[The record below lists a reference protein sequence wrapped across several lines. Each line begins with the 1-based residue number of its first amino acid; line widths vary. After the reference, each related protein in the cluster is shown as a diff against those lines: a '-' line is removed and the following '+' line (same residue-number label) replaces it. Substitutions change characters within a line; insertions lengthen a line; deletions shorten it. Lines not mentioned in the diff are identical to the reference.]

1 MLLSLTLAVAVT
13 SAPFDTE
20 AKWLNKPT
28 GGALRAVWPAE
39 AWRRGLEG
47 ATHLNCTV
55 TVQGLVSNCKV
66 HDETPAGAGFGQ
78 AGLLL
83 TPNFQF
89 TPATLAGAPVPSSV
103 VLPIRFALS
112 GPGPPPD
119 TGPEMRAVQWTPW
132 LSAPSDAD
140 VAKAYPRPALAAGL
154 TGHVVLRCRITGDG
168 ALHDCG
174 TITEAPAG
182 KGFASAARALT
193 SRFKARITVQ
203 DSHALWR
210 TATFIDLPIHF
221 RPPAAGGGP
230 RYLAQVDW
238 VKTMDAQAVQAL
250 FPAKALQAH
259 VKVGDAR
266 LDCAIAAI
274 GAVED
279 CRVETETPSGM
290 GFGPS
295 ATSIAAL
302 MQANLWTRDGQ
313 ATPGARILLPI
324 RLDLSA
330 LAPME
335 PAAGAASAIAK
346 DEPSRSR

>member
-1 MLLSLTLAVAVT
+1 MLLSLTLAAAVA
-13 SAPFDTE
+13 SAPPD
-20 AKWLNKPT
+20 WLNKPT
-28 GGALRAVWPAE
+28 GAALRAVWPAE
-39 AWRRGLEG
+39 AWRRGLSG
-47 ATHLNCTV
+47 ITHLSCTV

-66 HDETPAGAGFGQ
+66 LDETPPGAGFGQ
-78 AGLLL
+78 ASLLL

-89 TPATLAGAPVPSSV
+89 TPATLAGAPVPSTV
-103 VLPIRFALS
+103 VFPIRFALS

-132 LSAPSDAD
+132 LAAPSDAD
-140 VAKAYPRPALAAGL
+140 VAKAYPRPALAARL

-168 ALHDCG
+168 ALHDCA
-174 TITEAPAG
+174 TITEAPSG
-182 KGFASAARALT
+182 KGFAAAARALT
-193 SRFKARITVQ
+193 SRFKARITEQ

-210 TATFIDLPIHF
+210 TATFISLPIHF
-221 RPPAAGGGP
+221 SPPAAEGSP

-266 LDCAIAAI
+266 LDCAIGAI

-279 CRVETETPSGM
+279 CRVETETPSEM

-295 ATSIAAL
+295 AAAIAVL

-335 PAAGAASAIAK
+335 LSAGGASAVAK
-346 DEPSRSR
+346 DEPPRSR